1 MPEDNDNSNENDDT
15 NKDDVDS
22 NENDDDTNDTDDQ
35 NDDGGNDDADDKKL
49 PEWAEKELKEVRAEA
64 AGYRVKL
71 REAVQ
76 KLEQAKSTEEFEAA
90 VSELRE
96 QNEEL
101 SRQIL
106 ISEIAREHE
115 LPKELADVLQ
125 GATEEELKA
134 HAETLKKFAPA
145 KKPKK
150 KVEVSGGLTPD
161 EDNDAFDPV
170 ALVQANRTRRR

>member
-1 MPEDNDNSNENDDT
+1 MPEDNDPKPVEDQDPIEDDP
-15 NKDDVDS
+15 KEDDPDKVDPI
-22 NENDDDTNDTDDQ
+22 EDDPDPDED
-35 NDDGGNDDADDKKL
+35 DDKKL

-71 REAVQ
+71 REAIQ
-76 KLEQAKSTEEFEAA
+76 KLEQAKSPEEYETA
-90 VSELRE
+90 VSELRDE
-96 QNEEL
+96 NDKL

-106 ISEIAREHE
+106 INEIAREHE

-134 HAETLKKFAPA
+134 HAETLKKFAPP

-170 ALVQANRTRRR
+170 ALVKQLRSARR